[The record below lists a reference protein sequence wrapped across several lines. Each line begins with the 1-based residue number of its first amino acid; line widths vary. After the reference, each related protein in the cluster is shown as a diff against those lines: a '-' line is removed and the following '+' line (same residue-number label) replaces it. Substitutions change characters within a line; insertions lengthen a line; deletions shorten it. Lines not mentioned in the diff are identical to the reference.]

1 MATISKRGAGYRIK
15 VSLGFDMNGKQ
26 IIKSTTFS
34 PPLGVSEKKAWK
46 LAQEHAFDFEGH
58 CRGFT
63 QLNENMR
70 FSELAD
76 WYFSNYAPVELKEGT
91 AYNYKNAYKNHIM
104 SVFGNTRVK
113 DINTPRLTEYV

>member
-1 MATISKRGAGYRIK
+1 MATISKRGAGYRMK
-15 VSLGFDMNGKQ
+15 VSLGYDMNGKQ

-46 LAQEHAFDFEGH
+46 LAQEYAFDFERH

-91 AYNYKNAYKNHIM
+91 AYNYKKY
-104 SVFGNTRVK
+104 
-113 DINTPRLTEYV
+113 

>member
-1 MATISKRGAGYRIK
+1 MATISKRGAGYRMK
-15 VSLGFDMNGKQ
+15 VSLGYDMNGKQ

-34 PPLGVSEKKAWK
+34 PPLGVIEKKAWK
-46 LAQEHAFDFEGH
+46 LAQEYAFDFERH

-76 WYFSNYAPVELKEGT
+76 WYFSNYAFRILLLLFAKQGY
-91 AYNYKNAYKNHIM
+91 ADGMA
-104 SVFGNTRVK
+104 K
-113 DINTPRLTEYV
+113 DVS